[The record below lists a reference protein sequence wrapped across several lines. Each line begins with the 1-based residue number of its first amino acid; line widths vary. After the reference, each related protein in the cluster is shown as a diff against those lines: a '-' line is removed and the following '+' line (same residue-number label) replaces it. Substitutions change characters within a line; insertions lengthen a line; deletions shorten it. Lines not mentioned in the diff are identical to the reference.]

1 MHEIMLQSEKINNQ
15 NYILDNE
22 ICEEAQLKNQNDSG
36 DSTQYNQAID
46 SLSQASQ
53 II

>member
-1 MHEIMLQSEKINNQ
+1 MHEIMLQSEKI

-36 DSTQYNQAID
+36 DYT
-46 SLSQASQ
+46 
-53 II
+53 